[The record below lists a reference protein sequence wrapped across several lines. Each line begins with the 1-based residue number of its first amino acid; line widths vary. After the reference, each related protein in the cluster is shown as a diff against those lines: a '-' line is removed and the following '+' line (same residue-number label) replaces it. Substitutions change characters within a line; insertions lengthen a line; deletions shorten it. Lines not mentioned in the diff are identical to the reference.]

1 MRLPGKAI
9 GAFVAILASSGAA
22 LAAADVPAPGLLGS
36 VEYGGDYL
44 PQWTR
49 LLERLKDDEALF
61 DRCES
66 TPETCPSQLI
76 RAWIAELDELRG
88 RGPHARIEAV
98 NRIINAR
105 PYRADAA
112 NYGLGDYWATPLE
125 FLANSGD
132 CEDYAV
138 FKFFLLRRLG
148 FANDA
153 LRIVFVRE
161 GGPWVSHAVLA
172 VYLDD
177 DVYILD
183 NQAEDVLP
191 EERVSGYAPLYSVNE
206 TMRWAHY
213 APPRA
218 VAPAR
223 PLTPAAGS

>member
-88 RGPHARIEAV
+88 RGPRARIEAV
-98 NRIINAR
+98 NRIVNAR

-138 FKFFLLRRLG
+138 FKLFLLRRLG

-183 NQAEDVLP
+183 NPAEDVLP